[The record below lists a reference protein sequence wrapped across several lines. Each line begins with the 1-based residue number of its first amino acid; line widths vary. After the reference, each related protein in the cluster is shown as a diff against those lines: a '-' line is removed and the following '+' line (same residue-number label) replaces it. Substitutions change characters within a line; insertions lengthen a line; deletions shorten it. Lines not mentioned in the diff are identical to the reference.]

1 VVTRDLKLGV
11 EVTGAA
17 AAERDLNRVGKAADD
32 LGDELK
38 DSGEKAIRAGLAYRD
53 ASGKLRNMQGRFL
66 GAAGAA
72 KLLAGELD
80 DVADAAKRAARETDG
95 IGGPSLGSGG
105 GGKSMAGGFMG
116 FFGDVVKTGTK
127 AGAETASTFAAAF
140 QGGIMSAFKSL
151 PAPAQA
157 GIVAGVAGAIVAGA
171 PLIASAFS
179 GALLL
184 GVGGGGLAAGIA
196 LAVKDSQVQR
206 AFAGLGE
213 HLTVQ
218 LQDAAKPFR
227 AELVDAS
234 RIFGAAFD
242 KNAPQIRATFAALSK
257 AVQPLARGLSGLVT
271 NALPGIRRAAEAAV
285 PLFKELAKEMPRLG
299 KAVSMF
305 FDSIADAGPGAIA
318 TFKFLLLAVGAL
330 IVEFG
335 FWLKQMGQI
344 AAGLGV
350 IVDIM
355 MPGSHA
361 TEEFGETWA
370 TAMSTVST
378 STGDARREAQKFK
391 VDLDA
396 LFGQQMSAREAAIAY
411 EQAIDDLAESFRRG
425 SGALD
430 INTQK
435 GRDNL
440 GLVNDTINAAREQ
453 LRAETEAA
461 NGDQAAIA
469 AANARYQAQLQR
481 LREVLTQ
488 LGLNEQQIN
497 DLIGIAAQIPRDIAI
512 DVSLIGARSAAGQL
526 QGLAGAIAAVR
537 GAGGSA
543 IGAAARVS
551 IKRRASGGPVTAGE
565 PYIVGERRPEVFVP
579 NASGRILPSVPAAMG
594 SGSGGARPVNI
605 VYSGG
610 TPSGLEAMFLS
621 WLMKKARTGELQLA
635 G

>member
-1 VVTRDLKLGV
+1 MARDLKLGV

-53 ASGKLRNMQGRFL
+53 AGGKLRNMQGRFL
-66 GAAGAA
+66 SAAGAA

-80 DVADAAKRAARETDG
+80 DVADKAKRAARETDR
-95 IGGPSLGSGG
+95 IGGPSLPGG
-105 GGKSMAGGFMG
+105 GGKTSMAGGFMG

-196 LAVKDSQVQR
+196 LAVKDPQVQG

-213 HLTVQ
+213 HVMVQ
-218 LQDAAKPFR
+218 LQEAARPFR
-227 AELVDAS
+227 SELVDAT

-242 KNAPQIRATFAALSK
+242 RNGGELREIFASLSR
-257 AVQPLARGLSGLVT
+257 AVQPLARGLAGLVT
-271 NALPGIRRAAEAAV
+271 NALPGIRRAAQAAV
-285 PLFKELAKEMPRLG
+285 PLFRELGKDLPKLG
-299 KAVSMF
+299 KALDMF
-305 FDSIADAGPGAIA
+305 FSSIADAGPGAIA
-318 TFKFLLLAVGAL
+318 TFRFILLAVSAL

-335 FWLKQMGQI
+335 FWLKQMGQV

-350 IVDIM
+350 IFDIM
-355 MPGSHA
+355 MPGKRS
-361 TEEFGETWA
+361 TEEFGEAWA
-370 TAMSTVST
+370 TAMSSVDT
-378 STGDARREAQKFK
+378 STEEARRSVLKLTISMDE
-391 VDLDA
+391 
-396 LFGQQMSAREAAIAY
+396 LFGRQMDAREAAIAY
-411 EQAIDDLAESFRRG
+411 EQAIDDLTEGFKRG
-425 SGALD
+425 AGALD

-440 GLVNDTINAAREQ
+440 RLVDDTINA
-453 LRAETEAA
+453 LRDQRDAEIDAA
-461 NGDQAAIA
+461 NGNQEMID
-469 AANARYQAQLQR
+469 AANAKYQQQLDR
-481 LREVLTQ
+481 LRDVLRA
-488 LGLNEQQIN
+488 LGLNEQEIEN
-497 DLIGIAAQIPRDIAI
+497 LIGIAGAIHRDISI
-512 DVSLIGARSAAGQL
+512 DVSLFGAKGAIGMLNSLG
-526 QGLAGAIAAVR
+526 GAIARVA
-537 GAGGSA
+537 GLGGS
-543 IGAAARVS
+543 IGASASRQMK
-551 IKRRASGGPVTAGE
+551 KRAGGGPVIAGE
-565 PYIVGERRPEVFVP
+565 AYVVGEHRPEVFVP
-579 NASGRILPSVPAAMG
+579 SSSGRILPSVPAAMG
-594 SGSGGARPVNI
+594 SASGGSRPVNI
-605 VYSGG
+605 VYSG
-610 TPSGLEAMFLS
+610 TPSGLEAIFLT